1 MPIKQEKLS
10 HEAYAEIYVHENS
23 TSASIPA
30 GSTYT
35 KVVLANSVI
44 GNYKNCAVDIT
55 NGNMTISK
63 SGTYFVNGTF
73 SSKLGTSDVI
83 WDTAIFLNGVEA
95 NNLHMRRRFSTSGYT
110 FNVCISGLL
119 KLNGGDV
126 LDVRVKH
133 NNASAVVITNEFT
146 NLNIGCISN

>member
-23 TSASIPA
+23 TSASVPTGA
-30 GSTYT
+30 TYT
-35 KVVLANSVI
+35 KVVLANYVI
-44 GNYKNCAVDIT
+44 GNYKNCTVSLQ
-55 NGNMTISK
+55 NGNVTISK
-63 SGTYFVNGTF
+63 AGTYLITGTF
-73 SSKLGTSDVI
+73 SSKLGTTDVI
-83 WDTAIFLNGVEA
+83 WDTTIFVNGAEA

-119 KLNGGDV
+119 DLNSGDV

-133 NNASAVVITNEFT
+133 NNASAVSITNEFT
-146 NLNIGCISN
+146 NLNICCISN